1 MKASQSGYERQ
12 EWSVRRKAGR
22 KGSGKKMFAHVAF
35 AGDQLPFP
43 GLLRARVRISGLGD
57 AHHLPPGLVSGREQL
72 TGSREIPMLSVT

>member
-1 MKASQSGYERQ
+1 
-12 EWSVRRKAGR
+12 
-22 KGSGKKMFAHVAF
+22 MFAHVAF

-72 TGSREIPMLSVT
+72 TGSREIPVLSVT